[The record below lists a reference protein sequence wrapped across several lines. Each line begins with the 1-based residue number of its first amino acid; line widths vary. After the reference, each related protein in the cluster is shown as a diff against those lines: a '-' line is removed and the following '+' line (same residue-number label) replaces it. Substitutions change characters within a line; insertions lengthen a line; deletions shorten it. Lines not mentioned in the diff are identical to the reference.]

1 MVLMGPQQ
9 LEPVFEELSRELGET
24 ISDVVIEAQRR
35 FAKGVFSR
43 PMTSPV
49 PKISARSWL

>member
-1 MVLMGPQQ
+1 MGPQQ